1 MPSEAVTE
9 APVAPPMSP
18 QTDLRVMSPAEWIKL
33 QEEDPVIGKVRE
45 ILQKQGDASECRS
58 TLRGQQVK
66 DRICLRDM
74 ILFRRRVIDA
84 SESFQFVLLSVMHQ
98 DALKGQDPRLAW
110 STFLLARRDS

>member
-45 ILQKQGDASECRS
+45 ILQKRGDVS
-58 TLRGQQVK
+58 V
-66 DRICLRDM
+66 
-74 ILFRRRVIDA
+74 
-84 SESFQFVLLSVMHQ
+84 SFHFKRPTGERPHLS
-98 DALKGQDPRLAW
+98 P
-110 STFLLARRDS
+110 